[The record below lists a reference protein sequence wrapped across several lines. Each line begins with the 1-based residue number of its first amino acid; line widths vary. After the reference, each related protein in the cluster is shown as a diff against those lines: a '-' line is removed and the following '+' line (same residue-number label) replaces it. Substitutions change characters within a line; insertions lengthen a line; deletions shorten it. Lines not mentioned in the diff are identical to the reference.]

1 MFSLSYALCHINSEN
16 MFLELTSRQLSQY
29 IDACAVF
36 DALEAAETRAAR
48 YRGTMFVRTVGDRS
62 YLIRRDTRG
71 NQRSVGPI
79 TDENRSTAEKFTAEK
94 AAIEARVKQLRS
106 ELDLHRR
113 LNRSLRVGRAP
124 AIMVRALVALKDAGI
139 DSHFLVVGTHALF
152 AYEQRAGVLFPGDA
166 LATQDVD
173 LLMDTR
179 KRAQFL
185 AQLDKVDASLV
196 DVLRQAD
203 KTFELKEGDL
213 CTLVNASGF
222 EIDVIRRMAG
232 GRDEHPMRA
241 SPREDDLWP
250 VQVPSGDKLL
260 GAAPFEQIVVASTG
274 EMARMR
280 TIHPSDYARVK
291 RELGGRKDRDPLKAR
306 KDLLQAELV
315 EKLVDTYWPTRA

>member
-1 MFSLSYALCHINSEN
+1 
-16 MFLELTSRQLSQY
+16 MFLELSSRQLSQY

-36 DALEAAETRAAR
+36 DALEAAEARAAR

-79 TDENRSTAEKFTAEK
+79 TDDNRGTAEKFTAEK
-94 AAIEARVKQLRS
+94 AAIEGRVKQLRA

-124 AIMVRALVALKDAGI
+124 AIMVRALMALKDAGI
-139 DSHFLVVGTHALF
+139 EAHFLVVGTHALF

-185 AQLDKVDASLV
+185 AQLDEVDTSLI
-196 DVLRQAD
+196 DVLRRAD

-222 EIDVIRRMAG
+222 EIDVIRRVAG

-241 SPREDDLWP
+241 SSHEDDLWP

-260 GAAPFEQIVVASTG
+260 GATPFEQIVVASTG

-280 TIHPSDYARVK
+280 TIHPADFARVK
-291 RELGGRKDRDPLKAR
+291 RELGRHKDRDPLKAR

-315 EKLVDTYWPTRA
+315 EQLTKQYLPEAPLTT